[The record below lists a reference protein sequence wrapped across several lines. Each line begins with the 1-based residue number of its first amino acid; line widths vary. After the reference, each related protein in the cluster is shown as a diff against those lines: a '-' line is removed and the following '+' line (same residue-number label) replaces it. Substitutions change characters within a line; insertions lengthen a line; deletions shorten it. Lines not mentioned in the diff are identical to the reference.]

1 MGFGGS
7 KLEIRVERGISLKEE
22 VVIYKASEYVGK
34 VGVSVHLGRRE
45 KARQQVKTLL
55 VLYRLQSRYT
65 SQRITNA
72 RGSLRSVVRGQ
83 KKLKSAGITIPLVDD
98 RKKKLQKDLQAA
110 ESELA
115 LIGEQI
121 FETLDLWESLG
132 ATMEDLC
139 KLCNCDLTQVL
150 AKLDTP
156 KMPFSQITCVYNLDY
171 KNPHD
176 KGWLEDEVDAP
187 FTHALK
193 AYLLDRMLHTEKGR
207 AAAREAMEAVFP
219 EIMENA
225 LTIVTDADGVQRLVD
240 KDGVEIATLDE
251 GD

>member
-1 MGFGGS
+1 M
-7 KLEIRVERGISLKEE
+7 KEE

-139 KLCNCDLTQVL
+139 NLCNCDLTQVL

-193 AYLLDRMLHTEKGR
+193 TYLRQNAYLEKGR